1 VRKSLPS
8 KSIRRNSRFK
18 VAHPQKR
25 AENFLEETKKPDK
38 GYEIWLAT
46 NTDFTKNVKK
56 VTVSKN
62 GSTSTTLRV
71 LKKYKILYQNKNN
84 RKVNQT
90 YYYSPWSKT
99 TTKKTKK

>member
-1 VRKSLPS
+1 MATPAKKQLKISW
-8 KSIRRNSRFK
+8 KK
-18 VAHPQKR
+18 QK
-25 AENFLEETKKPDK
+25 NQTK

-46 NTDFTKNVKK
+46 DSGFTKNVKK

-62 GSTSTTLRV
+62 GSTSTTV
-71 LKKYKILYQNKNN
+71 KGLKKKTKYYIRIRTYS
-84 RKVNQT
+84 KVNKT